1 VSFFNF
7 FGNIVITGHAI
18 DSLHLNLVV
27 NAGYVKQD
35 GFETGCQPRGSRRQ
49 NRHLGPSIP

>member
-1 VSFFNF
+1 MIIISAVLARPLVSFFNF

-27 NAGYVKQD
+27 DAGY
-35 GFETGCQPRGSRRQ
+35 GIGTYR
-49 NRHLGPSIP
+49 